1 MDLELKT
8 DVLRLKEMD
17 RIRTIWKNSLL
28 AYVKYYNSERV
39 NMQILKRNSDSIFTG
54 LRVFKTSTYFYT
66 RFNNYG
72 EFKTIS
78 NG

>member
-1 MDLELKT
+1 MALELKT
-8 DVLRLKEMD
+8 DILRLKEID

-39 NMQILKRNSDSIFTG
+39 NMQILKCNSDSTFTG

-66 RFNNYG
+66 RYNNYW